1 MLSLKA
7 CLGDSM
13 DEISLECNPGLSGGL
28 SSCSLEEAV
37 SRDAETSLQDLIIRN
52 MGICMSD
59 TSLLKLY
66 CELSTRRATDRVGRF
81 SRLLRPR
88 PDDDFG
94 LGEEVVGVSRPNEWV
109 EAQALGGMFVLRS
122 EQLQPIID
130 VGDCPEGGASATTT
144 AIDSTQ
150 HCICLYLIWQNRK
163 NIDVLDCSLMM
174 WVPPPITT
182 TVAAAASVARH
193 TSPSPMSSLSSSP
206 TGSLLSSIHS
216 LTFTEGVYARSRSNK
231 FSSHKPMPLL
241 TLALTGL
248 YPRSRLAVTRGT
260 DVDTVVDD
268 VCDDDDI
275 DDDDDDDIGDRED
288 ER

>member
-1 MLSLKA
+1 
-7 CLGDSM
+7 M
-13 DEISLECNPGLSGGL
+13 DEISFECNPGLSGGL
-28 SSCSLEEAV
+28 SSSLDAAV
-37 SRDAETSLQDLIIRN
+37 SRDAETSLQDLIVRN
-52 MGICMSD
+52 MGICMSE

-94 LGEEVVGVSRPNEWV
+94 LGEVLGVSRPNEWV
-109 EAQALGGMFVLRS
+109 EAQTLGGMFVLRS
-122 EQLQPIID
+122 EQVQPLID
-130 VGDCPEGGASATTT
+130 VGDCPEGDASASTT

-150 HCICLYLIWQNRK
+150 HCMCLYLIWQNRK

-174 WVPPPITT
+174 WVPPPAVATT
-182 TVAAAASVARH
+182 TTARH

-248 YPRSRLAVTRGT
+248 YPRSRLAAARGT

-268 VCDDDDI
+268 VCDDDEI
-275 DDDDDDDIGDRED
+275 DDDDDDDDGDDDDSDGDDDDIGDRED